1 MAQVRRSIGDSA
13 LMMLESTFRKG
24 ADYLREVSTLVL
36 VFIPFDVWRHANIEP
51 RDVLEVALASGLLF
65 LLGMAFDWTGQAVA
79 RCREAWARD
88 LLMEEQA
95 S

>member
-1 MAQVRRSIGDSA
+1 
-13 LMMLESTFRKG
+13 MMLQSTFQKG

-36 VFIPFDVWRHANIEP
+36 VFIPFDVWRHAKIGP

-79 RCREAWARD
+79 HGREAWAREIWT
-88 LLMEEQA
+88 EEQA

>member
-1 MAQVRRSIGDSA
+1 MAHARRSIGGSA
-13 LMMLESTFRKG
+13 LIMFESTFQKG

-36 VFIPFDVWRHANIEP
+36 VFIPFDVWRHARIEP

-65 LLGMAFDWTGQAVA
+65 LLGMAFEWTGHAVA
-79 RCREAWARD
+79 RGREAWAR
-88 LLMEEQA
+88 EQA